1 MESVKIMVAFFV
13 GLVSIFAFGYLVD
26 YIINRISNSKKE
38 KRLNK

>member
-26 YIINRISNSKKE
+26 YIINRISNKKE